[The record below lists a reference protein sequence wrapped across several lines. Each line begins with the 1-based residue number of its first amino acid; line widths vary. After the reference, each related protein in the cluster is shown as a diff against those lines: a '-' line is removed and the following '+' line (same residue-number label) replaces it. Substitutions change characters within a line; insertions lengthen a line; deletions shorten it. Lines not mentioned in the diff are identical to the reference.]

1 MTFSSVSTEQVY
13 KRLKYLNC
21 KKATGYDRIPPL
33 MAQLA
38 AEFLTRPIVHLLNKL
53 KCIESSCFPDMFK
66 YAEVTPVYKKDDP
79 MNKANYRPIS
89 VLPTLSKIFEG
100 ILVDQMSDAME
111 NIFSPHLSGFR
122 KHHSSQ
128 SVIVNLI
135 ENCKY
140 ALDNNNMYGA
150 VLTDLSKTSDCLPYQ
165 LVINKLY
172 AYGFNHDAC
181 MLIASYFTGRKQR
194 VKLGGHKSEWLT
206 ISKGAPQGSIFGPF
220 VFNLFQNDPLS
231 QLKTSVMFT
240 ITQMITL

>member
-38 AEFLTRPIVHLLNKL
+38 AEFPTRPIVHLVN
-53 KCIESSCFPDMFK
+53 KCIESSCFPYMFK

-79 MNKANYRPIS
+79 MNKANYRLIS

-100 ILVDQMSDAME
+100 ILVDQMSNAMAI
-111 NIFSPHLSGFR
+111 IFSPHLSGFR
-122 KHHSSQ
+122 KHHRSQ
-128 SVIVNLI
+128 NVTVHFI
-135 ENCKY
+135 ENCKS
-140 ALDNNNMYGA
+140 ALDNNNMYGT
-150 VLTDLSKTSDCLPYQ
+150 VLTDLSKAFDCLPYQ
-165 LVINKLY
+165 FVINKLC
-172 AYGFNHDAC
+172 ACDFNHDAC